1 MRYAAGYNMFGHLP
15 DEGALVEDVEWHDAL
30 LYLIDT
36 IEIWWSEDY
45 EICETDEDRLM
56 VDGRYLEIDTLLNS
70 CTPNEEF
77 DAKVIDGNDNIWSF
91 WIVAEPEF

>member
-15 DEGALVEDVEWHDAL
+15 DEGALIEDVEWHDAL

-45 EICETDEDRLM
+45 EICETDEDRLS
-56 VDGRYLEIDTLLNS
+56 VDGTYLEIHSELNS
-70 CTPNEEF
+70 CTPNEEVYM
-77 DAKVIDGNDNIWSF
+77 KVVDGNDNTWSF
-91 WIVAEPEF
+91 WIIKAPEF